1 MKRDGWT
8 YGVVFVLLA
17 VGAGWAQT
25 ESAPTT
31 WDPSASQYPHQSAAP
46 QTDPDVPESEPAP
59 ALWNGYEVHGSAEF
73 GGRGVSS
80 SGDLGLYSTYVNL
93 GSGPRLLDQSIEMH
107 SVNHNGFLFDDLS
120 DEQLRIWRRPE

>member
-31 WDPSASQYPHQSAAP
+31 WDPSASQYPHQSATP

-59 ALWNGYEVHGSAEF
+59 AP
-73 GGRGVSS
+73 VS
-80 SGDLGLYSTYVNL
+80 YTH
-93 GSGPRLLDQSIEMH
+93 LD
-107 SVNHNGFLFDDLS
+107 
-120 DEQLRIWRRPE
+120 R